1 MNKIKLRMKT
11 HSCFF
16 GTPFI
21 DPSLLQCIHN
31 TVKIEQPFF
40 LSLLTKQN
48 EINAKRWANAWHTQ
62 RKRENIA
69 NHACTE
75 ENLNILDFQKY
86 LEKKLNG
93 TCGVIDAI
101 WKMSNWNLLGWI
113 WQGFIETLTFSFCF
127 FFIRLTKIPFCQNGT
142 TQKIDILILSSLFS
156 RFEFKV

>member
-1 MNKIKLRMKT
+1 MLFWNSIYRSIIAAMHT
-11 HSCFF
+11 QHSKNRTTIFF
-16 GTPFI
+16 VFA
-21 DPSLLQCIHN
+21 
-31 TVKIEQPFF
+31 
-40 LSLLTKQN
+40 
-48 EINAKRWANAWHTQ
+48 NAKRWANAWHTQ

-93 TCGVIDAI
+93 TCGVVDAI

-113 WQGFIETLTFSFCF
+113 WQGFIETLTFSFCL

-142 TQKIDILILSSLFS
+142 TQKIDILILSSLFP